1 MSNDSNLRQ
10 SIYLFS
16 ILTLA
21 VSLVGTAGYM
31 ILEGWS
37 VIDAFY
43 MTAITLTTVGFG
55 EVEPLSAAG
64 RLFTVLLMVTGIG
77 AVAYGFSIIS
87 QYLFALSLDSIAK
100 ERRMAREVD
109 RLKGHFIVC
118 GYGRVGQ
125 NATDTMRE
133 EGHDVVILDSAES
146 KLEDIHLDRPDI
158 YYVLGD
164 ATDDNILLR
173 AGLKNAQG
181 LLVCTGDDANN
192 LFVVLSA
199 RALNPDLLIIAR
211 ASHSRNES
219 KMIRAGANKVISPYQ
234 IGGQRMANSA
244 IRPELLEMLDV
255 VTTRSG
261 LELWLED
268 VRVEAGSFLANKTL
282 MEADIRRLT
291 GVTVV
296 VLNRAMQNVTSPSG
310 DTRLLALDHLVV
322 IGTRDQVRKLEELA
336 QAPPKQAD

>member
-10 SIYLFS
+10 SIYIFS
-16 ILTLA
+16 VSTLV
-21 VSLVGTAGYM
+21 VSLVGTVGYVY
-31 ILEGWS
+31 LEGWS
-37 VIDAFY
+37 VIDALY

-55 EVEPLSAAG
+55 EVEPLSPSG
-64 RLFTVLLMVTGIG
+64 RLFTIGLMMTGIG

-87 QYLFALSLDSIAK
+87 QYLFAVSLDRIAK

-109 RLKGHFIVC
+109 RLEGHFIVC
-118 GYGRVGQ
+118 GYGRVGK

-133 EGHDVVILDSAES
+133 EGHNVVVLDSAEDR
-146 KLEDIHLDRPDI
+146 LEDIHLDRPDL

-164 ATDDNILLR
+164 ATDDDILLR
-173 AGLKNAQG
+173 AGLAKAQG

-199 RALNPDLLIIAR
+199 RALNPELLIIAR
-211 ASHSRNES
+211 ASHSRNEA

-268 VRVEAGSFLANKTL
+268 VLVDEDSFLANKTL
-282 MEADIRRLT
+282 MEADIRRRT

-310 DTRLLALDHLVV
+310 DTRLKAKDHLVV
-322 IGTRDQVRKLEELA
+322 IGTQEQVRKLEKLA
-336 QAPPKQAD
+336 EKPK